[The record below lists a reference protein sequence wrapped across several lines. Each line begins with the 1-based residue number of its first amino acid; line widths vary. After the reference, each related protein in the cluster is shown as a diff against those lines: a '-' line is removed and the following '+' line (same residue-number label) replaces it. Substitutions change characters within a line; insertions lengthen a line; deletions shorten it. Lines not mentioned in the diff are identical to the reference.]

1 MRLCTW
7 RLLDMGTAT
16 VPTDRRPIGF
26 WLKLVDRL
34 IDEGFDRL
42 LGDAGLTRRHWQAL
56 TALQAGPATVQELDT
71 RLAPFLDDQ
80 EPTIRPVLDDLAA
93 RGWAVWT
100 SGGRAASTAAGA
112 AAHGDLLAGVSAHR
126 RRVADGITAEE
137 YQATVAVLHRMAAN
151 LGWADPGGGPGR

>member
-1 MRLCTW
+1 
-7 RLLDMGTAT
+7 MGTAT

-42 LGDAGLTRRHWQAL
+42 LGDAVLTRRHWQAL
-56 TALQAGPATVQELDT
+56 TALQDGPATVQELDT

-93 RGWAVWT
+93 RGWAAWT
-100 SGGRAASTAAGA
+100 TGGRAAMTPAGA
-112 AAHGDLLAGVSAHR
+112 AAHGELLADVSADR

-137 YQATVAVLHRMAAN
+137 YQATMAVLHRMAAN
-151 LGWADPGGGPGR
+151 LGWVDPGDGPGR

>member
-1 MRLCTW
+1 
-7 RLLDMGTAT
+7 MGTAT

-34 IDEGFDRL
+34 IDQGFDRL
-42 LGDAGLTRRHWQAL
+42 LGGAGLTRRHWQAL

-80 EPTIRPVLDDLAA
+80 EPTIGPVLDDLAA
-93 RGWAVWT
+93 RGWAART
-100 SGGRAASTAAGA
+100 TGGRAVSTPAGT
-112 AAHGDLLAGVSAHR
+112 AAHGDLLADVSAHR
-126 RRVADGITAEE
+126 RRVTDGIAAED

-151 LGWADPGGGPGR
+151 LGWVDPGDGPGR